1 MIKVLNIIRDKYFQ
15 FSTYYAS
22 RLLCT
27 GTRFNNWT
35 KVCSC
40 RNWIYTSFHV
50 HVYYQYSQWRKRLIE
65 LQKRIQPPLLPISL
79 RWSTLQNNG
88 CSTYPLT
95 DHLMT
100 VILHPVCIT
109 AHNCLFKSA
118 TTAVTIAI
126 ILISS
131 QLRVHSFRTSKLCD
145 NNMHIMQ
152 WEDELLLRTN
162 ANDCLHI
169 WLNR

>member
-1 MIKVLNIIRDKYFQ
+1 MYWYTFQQLNKSLFMQKLNLHQFPCTCVLPVQSMEKTPYWTLKKNTTTTSPYF
-15 FSTYYAS
+15 
-22 RLLCT
+22 
-27 GTRFNNWT
+27 
-35 KVCSC
+35 
-40 RNWIYTSFHV
+40 
-50 HVYYQYSQWRKRLIE
+50 
-65 LQKRIQPPLLPISL
+65 L

-131 QLRVHSFRTSKLCD
+131 QLRVHSCRTSKLCD